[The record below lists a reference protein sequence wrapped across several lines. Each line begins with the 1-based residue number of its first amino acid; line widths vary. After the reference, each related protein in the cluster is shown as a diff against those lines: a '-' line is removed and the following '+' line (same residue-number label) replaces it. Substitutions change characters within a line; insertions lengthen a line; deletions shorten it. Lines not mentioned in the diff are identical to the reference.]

1 MDYIVGVS
9 QGRAMFVLIAP
20 LGVSSPALT
29 YEVRSP
35 CERGDLLQIPLKGKQ
50 ILGVMLEEQ
59 TQPIDFAC
67 KLACESGYAF
77 LPTQSF
83 WQSLSHA
90 IIVVAFHR
98 AMGSLPPKHS
108 LANLK
113 ARRAR

>member
-77 LPTQSF
+77 LPTQKLLAEF
-83 WQSLSHA
+83 IARMQKYIELLELQLKD
-90 IIVVAFHR
+90 R
-98 AMGSLPPKHS
+98 NTMGIGGE
-108 LANLK
+108 
-113 ARRAR
+113 R